1 MNCCNDDILLI
12 TAPTVLSKYEM
23 SNYQLVL
30 TTHAVNQEAA
40 NYQHRY
46 KNVSQ
51 HKNSTQKVQKG
62 LGFLPLCPS
71 LTISFML
78 FECNLYKTLKM
89 AIFI

>member
-1 MNCCNDDILLI
+1 
-12 TAPTVLSKYEM
+12 M

-62 LGFLPLCPS
+62 LGFLPLCPA

-78 FECNLYKTLKM
+78 FECNVVLKPIKWQYLVLRKHVIM
-89 AIFI
+89 